1 MRVHPKVDG
10 HTEVLESLHLS
21 VLNLIISTSFL
32 LHELVLRDGRVLE
45 SSISCSP
52 IAILRSLEEQ
62 FIV

>member
-1 MRVHPKVDG
+1 M
-10 HTEVLESLHLS
+10 LESLHLS